1 MERNKLKID
10 LHVLHAKEIYP
21 AYVLKH
27 NSKHEKWILPSMIP
41 NGEG

>member
-27 NSKHEKWILPSMIP
+27 NSKHEK
-41 NGEG
+41 